1 MWREM
6 IFFKLNVVECQG
18 MLHGEIL
25 PFITEIIDREM
36 IFQRDSAPIHTITTT
51 K

>member
-1 MWREM
+1 
-6 IFFKLNVVECQG
+6 

-25 PFITEIIDREM
+25 PFITEIIDRET
-36 IFQRDSAPIHTITTT
+36 IFQRDSAPIHTVATT